1 MEFFIE
7 PIPVWAMCYLVNG
20 DSTGLTD
27 EDKAIVDEW
36 WNDNKVQTVSPV
48 SEESGETY
56 PYFSYFPAFGKAS
69 DVMDCHIMVM

>member
-27 EDKAIVDEW
+27 EDKTIVDKW
-36 WNDNKVQTVSPV
+36 WKDNKVWTVSPV
-48 SEESGETY
+48 SEDSGRPILISRIFLPLERHQMLWI
-56 PYFSYFPAFGKAS
+56 
-69 DVMDCHIMVM
+69 VMLW